1 MKNSNKVII
10 LLLCIFLLSS
20 LSACS
25 KSKLLTV
32 YKIDIQQGNAVEI
45 EKVEQLEVGMSK
57 DQVEFLLGT
66 PLLTDSFHPTRW
78 DYVYFLLPG
87 FGERER
93 RHLTIY
99 FDGNFVAEIVKK
111 DIPPVST
118 EESSVT
124 AEEKQGSKD
133 SET

>member
-1 MKNSNKVII
+1 MNNTIKLIMLLTCLLVFSNI
-10 LLLCIFLLSS
+10 SG
-20 LSACS
+20 CS

-32 YKIDIQQGNAVEI
+32 YKIDIQQGNAVEV
-45 EKVEQLEVGMSK
+45 EKVEQLEIGMSK

-66 PLLTDSFHPTRW
+66 PLLTDSFHPRRW

-99 FDGNFVAEIVKK
+99 FDGDFVTEINKK
-111 DIPPVST
+111 EIPPAS
-118 EESSVT
+118 
-124 AEEKQGSKD
+124 AEETPVAAEGNEGNED
-133 SET
+133 GET